1 MSTIDP
7 SLAQARRAAR
17 RPGNARVAILLVV
30 LLAGG
35 FGLGFGW
42 GGLGMFD
49 SETDPPT
56 LSILGA
62 IGGLML
68 TVIGSIVW
76 SWTAIKRADIG
87 FGYGSAAVFLG
98 AGVGLV
104 LIAQQNGSPALAM
117 AIAAALLGLG
127 ALFLVLGVVAAASRR
142 RQGSRDRRTMHTGTV
157 TTATVSN
164 KGYDFFRESSRIL
177 TTVTFTFVDLQGT
190 QRWVGKTMVIDQ
202 GDPIVDGQE
211 SRLWFDAA
219 NPGDTRGI
227 VVELAKQRQLRR

>member
-7 SLAQARRAAR
+7 SLARAQRAAR
-17 RPGNARVAILLVV
+17 RPSTARVVILLVV

-35 FGLGFGW
+35 FGLGYGW

-49 SETDPPT
+49 GETDPPT

-68 TVIGSIVW
+68 TVLGSIAW
-76 SWTAIKRADIG
+76 SWTALRRADIG
-87 FGYGSAAVFLG
+87 FGYSSAAVFLG
-98 AGVGLV
+98 AGTGLMTV
-104 LIAQQNGSPALAM
+104 AQQNDSPPLAVG
-117 AIAAALLGLG
+117 IASALLGLG
-127 ALFLVLGVVAAASRR
+127 ALFLLLGITAAASRR
-142 RQGSRDRRTMHTGTV
+142 RQTSRDARTMRTGTL